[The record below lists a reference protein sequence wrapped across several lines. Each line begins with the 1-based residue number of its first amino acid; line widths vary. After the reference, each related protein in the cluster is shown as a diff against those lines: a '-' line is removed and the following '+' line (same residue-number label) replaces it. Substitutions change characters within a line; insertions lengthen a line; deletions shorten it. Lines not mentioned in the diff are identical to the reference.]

1 MEDQPADS
9 GDLTTGP
16 ELPAQPADAELP
28 AQPADAELPAQPADA
43 ELPAQPADATDAKAD
58 RRRHRMPLRKVL
70 TANRED
76 AVDTATE
83 EKTETAEGP
92 EAAESVDAEPAPSRR
107 RWSPFRRRA
116 KAAEPEV
123 VSTPTDE
130 AAEPQEPKPTPRTPV
145 GKAARTAKPA
155 DAELPAQP
163 AAEPEAADDE
173 QPADESAEA
182 EETPP
187 QEDQVL
193 VPHRPAGLRLTI
205 AAVAAGVVFVGAAAF
220 AGATLQPHLADRAM
234 VHTKLDIA
242 RTATN
247 AITTLWTYTPDNME
261 SLPDRAAGYLGGDF
275 ANEYRKY
282 IDAIVAS
289 NKQAQVT
296 NTTEVM
302 GAAVETV
309 TPTEA
314 TALVYT
320 NSVATSP
327 ASKSIPSL
335 RYLSYRLTLERRDAK
350 WLITHMS
357 TVTSFDLTPQ
367 L

>member
-1 MEDQPADS
+1 
-9 GDLTTGP
+9 
-16 ELPAQPADAELP
+16 
-28 AQPADAELPAQPADA
+28 LPAQPADA

-58 RRRHRMPLRKVL
+58 RRRHRMPLRKEL

-76 AVDTATE
+76 AVDTPTDD
-83 EKTETAEGP
+83 KTETAAGP

-107 RWSPFRRRA
+107 RWSLFRRRA

-130 AAEPQEPKPTPRTPV
+130 AAEPQEPEEPKPAPRTPV
-145 GKAARTAKPA
+145 GKAARTAKP
-155 DAELPAQP
+155 PS
-163 AAEPEAADDE
+163 EPEAADDE

-187 QEDQVL
+187 QEDRVL

-220 AGATLQPHLADRAM
+220 AGATLQPYLADRAL

-327 ASKSIPSL
+327 GSKNIPSL

-350 WLITHMS
+350 WLITRMS